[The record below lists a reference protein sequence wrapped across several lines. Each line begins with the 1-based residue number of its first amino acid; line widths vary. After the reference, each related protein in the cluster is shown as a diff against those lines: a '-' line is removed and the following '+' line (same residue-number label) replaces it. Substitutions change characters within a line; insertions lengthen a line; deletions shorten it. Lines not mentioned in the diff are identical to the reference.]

1 MRRRRPNRRSRH
13 SGPDFPKAALFV
25 GNSFFYYNNG
35 MPGHLSFM
43 ERAAD
48 DANKAAYRN
57 TMATIGGSG
66 LDWHDMDNLLRPG
79 GLGAYSFD
87 DQNVV
92 VFNKPGRQ
100 FDAVVMMDC
109 SQCPIHPQ
117 LKDAFTTFAK
127 KDSEIVRAHDMR
139 PVLFMSWAYVDKP
152 EMTEGLAEAYTIAGN
167 ANDAL
172 VIPAG
177 LAFARVRKLQPEL
190 NLYAPDKRHPSPGR
204 HVSGDLCH
212 AGRADRPLAGWQFLH
227 DGNRSGDGATAAEGG
242 VGHGAGLLRAVIW
255 RDLVGWAKRSVPTTL
270 SRDRRWWARRKCA
283 FAHPTRPSLTSAP
296 PTPAHDRSRRP
307 RREPSCRRRPWPGVR
322 RGQG

>member
-1 MRRRRPNRRSRH
+1 MMRLFTRAMLAMCLAVAAGLNAQAQTKPKIS
-13 SGPDFPKAALFV
+13 SLGPDFPKAALFV

-43 ERAAD
+43 ERAAYPE
-48 DANKAAYRN
+48 NKAAYRN

-87 DQNVV
+87 EQNNV

-117 LKDAFTTFAK
+117 LKDAFATFVK
-127 KDSEIVRAHDMR
+127 KDGEIVRAHGMR
-139 PVLFMSWAYVDKP
+139 PVLFMSWAYLDKP

-167 ANDAL
+167 ANNAL

-177 LAFARVRKLQPEL
+177 LAFAKALDKQPEI
-190 NLYAPDKRHPSPGR
+190 NLYAIDKRHPSAAGTYLASCVVFAALTGR
-204 HVSGDLCH
+204 SPVGN
-212 AGRADRPLAGWQFLH
+212 AYLAGLDAQTTTFLQNIAW
-227 DGNRSGDGATAAEGG
+227 DTVQEYYG
-242 VGHGAGLLRAVIW
+242 
-255 RDLVGWAKRSVPTTL
+255 K
-270 SRDRRWWARRKCA
+270 
-283 FAHPTRPSLTSAP
+283 
-296 PTPAHDRSRRP
+296 
-307 RREPSCRRRPWPGVR
+307 
-322 RGQG
+322 